1 MWTHFEHA
9 RGEVKLKTR
18 MMRKIA
24 VLVTGSAL
32 ALSFPVAGA
41 IADSGGMPHS
51 GSQGKGKQKQNGHH
65 CPTWSKG
72 KGVQVDRLPDK
83 ADSGQG
89 KKSRCG
95 FVFGGLSSI

>member
-1 MWTHFEHA
+1 M
-9 RGEVKLKTR
+9 KTR

-41 IADSGGMPHS
+41 IADSGGTPHD
-51 GSQGKGKQKQNGHH
+51 GSQGKGKQQKQNGNG

-72 KGVQVDRLPDK
+72 KGTKKLETNLPSQ
-83 ADSGQG
+83 AQG
-89 KKSRCG
+89 KGKKCG
-95 FVFGGLSSI
+95 FEFGLSSR